1 MTYLNSALRLSILS
15 AVSMALMACSAGGDG
30 PRLEDKSTTPETA
43 ATIAERT
50 AAEIADMKPMEILDV
65 VTKDANR
72 LADTLST
79 VKDEASARAASAELK
94 AMGPRLE
101 AMGKHFETMD
111 KSDFSLS
118 LNTLSKM
125 QDAGKA
131 QLRFAQEMGRISND
145 HPELLEFFKDEFGDM
160 ELKLQ

>member
-1 MTYLNSALRLSILS
+1 MTQFQSALRLSLLS
-15 AVSMALMACSAGGDG
+15 LCGATLVACSSGNDG
-30 PRLEDKSTTPETA
+30 PRLEDKSMSPASAE
-43 ATIAERT
+43 TIAERT

>member
-1 MTYLNSALRLSILS
+1 MTHLQSAVRLSLLS
-15 AVSMALMACSAGGDG
+15 TATLALLACSAGNDG
-30 PRLEDKSTTPETA
+30 PSLEDKSMTPA
-43 ATIAERT
+43 NAQTIAEQT
-50 AAEIADMKPMEILDV
+50 AAEIADMKPMEILEV

-72 LADTLST
+72 LADTLGK
-79 VKDEASARAASAELK
+79 VNDEASARIASAELK

-101 AMGKHFETMD
+101 AMGKRFETMD

-131 QLRFAQEMGRISND
+131 QLRFAQEMGRISKE
-145 HPELLEFFKDEFGDM
+145 HPELLDIFESEFGDL